1 MAAKKEGDGFSF
13 PEPVRLLAFSGR
25 KGRDVPLLARS
36 FGRCS
41 ATPPV
46 GGLALIFLT
55 AGWFKNN
62 GFQKLEAAPD
72 EVQCV
77 T

>member
-1 MAAKKEGDGFSF
+1 M
-13 PEPVRLLAFSGR
+13 
-25 KGRDVPLLARS
+25 PLLARS